1 MNHYINNRETFDKVF
16 SSELQL
22 KYVVKTT
29 NVSFMIKI
37 TFLLSGYVKN
47 VYSCVTSF
55 LCLPS
60 YGTGQVKR
68 MNYLLVGA
76 GQHTHVHLSNC

>member
-16 SSELQL
+16 SSVLQL

-37 TFLLSGYVKN
+37 TFY
-47 VYSCVTSF
+47 
-55 LCLPS
+55 
-60 YGTGQVKR
+60 
-68 MNYLLVGA
+68 YLDM
-76 GQHTHVHLSNC
+76 